1 MIQGTVSSNLDLAVR
16 VIFIGPEGQS
26 VEVDAFIDTG
36 FDGALTLPRDVISKL
51 GLTIAGD
58 ATITLADG
66 SLVEH
71 DVFSASVLWDSQTR
85 RVFVTEV
92 ESEPLIGTK
101 LLSGFE
107 LLAQFTPN
115 GRFTI
120 RKP

>member
-1 MIQGTVSSNLDLAVR
+1 
-16 VIFIGPEGQS
+16 
-26 VEVDAFIDTG
+26 VEAFIDTG
-36 FDGALTLPRDVISKL
+36 FDGALTLPPDVISRL

-66 SLVEH
+66 SIVQH
-71 DVFSASVLWDSQTR
+71 NVFSASVLWDSQSR

-107 LLAQFTPN
+107 LIARFTPN
-115 GRFTI
+115 GQFTI